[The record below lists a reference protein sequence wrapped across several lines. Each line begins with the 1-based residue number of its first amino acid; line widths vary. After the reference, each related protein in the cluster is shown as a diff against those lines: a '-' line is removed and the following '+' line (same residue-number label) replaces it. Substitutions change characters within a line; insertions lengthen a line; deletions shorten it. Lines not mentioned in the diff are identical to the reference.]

1 MRKNNIKKEYKD
13 SIRIVNMSS
22 YNSPEIKEVH
32 NKEWVTF
39 GDNNDYFDNLIER
52 YLDSPTNG
60 RCVNGIV
67 DMIYGRGLES
77 TNSEVFPEHY
87 IYMKKLLR
95 PREIKRLVNDY
106 KLLGQGALQLT
117 YNKAKTKILKVSHFP
132 METLRAEKASEG
144 KIKAYYY
151 HPSWKDSKSSDE
163 PKRIPSFGN
172 GKKSQVNELYIFK
185 PYRSG
190 FYYYA
195 TVDYQASLQYS
206 ELESEVSNYH
216 ISNIQNGLQPSLFVN
231 FNNGVPNEETQSII
245 ESKINDKFS
254 GSSNSGK
261 AIIAFNESAETK
273 ADIEAIHLPDAHAQY
288 QFLSDEAREKIML
301 GHGIVSPIL
310 LGIKDNTG
318 FGNNAEEL
326 RTASVLMD
334 NVIIRPLQD
343 GIIYGLTELLEFNKI
358 FQDLYFVTLQPIEFT
373 ELENIST
380 KVRKEE
386 ETGEKLSSQLLSKMW
401 AKETT
406 KEERIELGSKYV
418 ELLKNEEYHNEDFS
432 DEDGD
437 NLYDQLEGLGE
448 VLSDDWE
455 LIHSEVYEE
464 ENESVKMAE
473 IKYSD
478 KSSSEDNNI
487 YKIRYAYSPQR
498 KSEGSRT
505 FCKKMENLTGRKIVF
520 RKEDINMMSFRGV
533 NKELGHNRNNY
544 SLLKFKGGKNCHH
557 YWELQ
562 VYKKSSGK
570 KVNEDTA
577 YGKGLDKPNN
587 PVEITERMIDRP
599 DKGAYPSV
607 LSRIKK
613 IIGQ

>member
-1 MRKNNIKKEYKD
+1 MKKNNIKKEYKD

-22 YNSPEIKEVH
+22 YSTPEIKEVH
-32 NKEWVTF
+32 NKEWVSF
-39 GDNNDYFDNLIER
+39 GNNNDYFDNLIER

-77 TNSEVFPEHY
+77 TNSEIFPEHY
-87 IYMKKLLR
+87 VRMKKLLR
-95 PREIKRLVNDY
+95 PREVKRLVNDY
-106 KLLGQGALQLT
+106 KLLGQGAMQLT
-117 YNKAKTKILKVSHFP
+117 YNKTKTKILKVSHFP
-132 METLRAEKASEG
+132 METLRAEKATNG
-144 KIKAYYY
+144 KVKAYYY
-151 HPSWKDSKSSDE
+151 HPKWKDCKTSDN
-163 PKRIPSFGN
+163 PKRIPTFGN
-172 GKKSQVNELYIFK
+172 GTKSQVNELYVFK

-195 TVDYQASLQYS
+195 TVDYQACLQYA

-231 FNNGVPNEETQSII
+231 FNNGVPNEETQNAI
-245 ESKINDKFS
+245 ENKINDKFS
-254 GSSNSGK
+254 GSSQSGK

-386 ETGEKLSSQLLSKMW
+386 ETGEKLSSE
-401 AKETT
+401 KEA
-406 KEERIELGSKYV
+406 
-418 ELLKNEEYHNEDFS
+418 EDFS

-505 FCKKMENLTGRKIVF
+505 FCKKMENLTGKKIVF

-577 YGKGLDKPNN
+577 YGKGLDQPNN

>member
-1 MRKNNIKKEYKD
+1 MSSKKNNIVRKEYKD
-13 SIRIVNMSS
+13 SIRVVNMSS
-22 YNSPEIKEVH
+22 YQVPEVKEVH
-32 NKEWVTF
+32 NKDWVSF
-39 GDNNDYFDNLIER
+39 GNNNDYFDNLIER

-77 TNSEVFPEHY
+77 TNSDTFPEDY
-87 IYMKKLLR
+87 VRMKKLLR
-95 PREIKRLVNDY
+95 PREVKRLVNDY
-106 KLLGQGALQLT
+106 KLLGQGAMQLT

-132 METLRAEKASEG
+132 METLRAEKAANG
-144 KIKAYYY
+144 KVKAYYY
-151 HPSWKDSKSSDE
+151 HPSWKDLKTSDK
-163 PKRIPSFGN
+163 PKRIPTFSN
-172 GKKSQVNELYIFK
+172 GSKSQVNELYVFK

-195 TVDYQASLQYS
+195 TVDYQACLQYA

-231 FNNGVPNEETQSII
+231 FNNGIPNAETQQSI
-245 ESKINDKFS
+245 ESKINQKFS
-254 GSSNSGK
+254 GSSNTGK
-261 AIIAFNESAETK
+261 AIIAFNESADTK

-343 GIIYGLTELLEFNKI
+343 GVIYGLTEILEFNKI
-358 FQDLYFVTLQPIEFT
+358 YQDLYFITLQPIEFT
-373 ELENIST
+373 ELDNIET
-380 KVRKEE
+380 KIRKEE
-386 ETGEKLSSQLLSKMW
+386 ETGEKLS
-401 AKETT
+401 A
-406 KEERIELGSKYV
+406 EEPTG
-418 ELLKNEEYHNEDFS
+418 DFS
-432 DEDGD
+432 DEEGED
-437 NLYDQLEGLGE
+437 LYSQLEGLGE

-464 ENESVKMAE
+464 EKESVKMAE

-478 KSSSEDNNI
+478 KSSKEDDNI
-487 YKIRYAYSPQR
+487 YKVRYAYSPVR
-498 KSEGSRT
+498 NSADSRS
-505 FCKKMENLTGRKIVF
+505 FCKKMESLTSSKVVF

-533 NKELGHNRNNY
+533 NNVLGHNKQNY

-557 YWELQ
+557 FWSLQ

-570 KVNEDTA
+570 KVNSEEA
-577 YGKGLDKPNN
+577 YNKGLKEPVN
-587 PVEITERMIDRP
+587 PAEMGESMISRG
-599 DKGAYPSV
+599 DKGAYPGV
-607 LSRIKK
+607 LSK
-613 IIGQ
+613 IRKILGQ

>member
-1 MRKNNIKKEYKD
+1 MKNNKKEYKD
-13 SIRIVNMSS
+13 SIRVVNMSS
-22 YNSPEIKEVH
+22 YQAPIIKEVH
-32 NKEWVTF
+32 NKEWVSF

-60 RCVNGIV
+60 RCINGIV

-77 TNSEVFPEHY
+77 TNSEIFPEDY
-87 IYMKKLLR
+87 VKMKQLLR
-95 PREIKRLVNDY
+95 PREVKRLVNDY
-106 KLLGQGALQLT
+106 KLLGQGAMQLT

-132 METLRAEKASEG
+132 METLRAEKATKG

-151 HPSWKDSKSSDE
+151 HPSWKDCKNSDS
-163 PKRIPSFGN
+163 PKRIPTFG
-172 GKKSQVNELYIFK
+172 GGSKTELNELYIFK

-190 FYYYA
+190 FYYYS
-195 TVDYQASLQYS
+195 TVDYQACLQYA

-231 FNNGVPNEETQSII
+231 FNNGIPNAETQQAI

-343 GIIYGLTELLEFNKI
+343 GVIYGLTEILEFNKI
-358 FQDLYFVTLQPIEFT
+358 HQDLYFTTLQPIEFT
-373 ELENIST
+373 ELDNIET
-380 KVRKEE
+380 KIKREE
-386 ETGEKLSSQLLSKMW
+386 ETGEKLSSDVS
-401 AKETT
+401 T
-406 KEERIELGSKYV
+406 
-418 ELLKNEEYHNEDFS
+418 DFS
-432 DEDGD
+432 DEEGD
-437 NLYDQLEGLGE
+437 DLYSQLEGLGE

-455 LIHSEVYEE
+455 LIHSEVYQEE
-464 ENESVKMAE
+464 SEAVKMAE

-478 KSSSEDNNI
+478 KSSKEDDDI
-487 YKIRYAYSPQR
+487 YKIRYAYSPER

-505 FCKKMENLTGRKIVF
+505 FCKKMEVLTGRKIVF

-533 NKELGHNRNNY
+533 NKELGHNRQNY

-570 KVNEDTA
+570 KVNSDDA
-577 YGKGLDKPNN
+577 YGKGLKEPNN
-587 PVEITERMIDRP
+587 PSEMGERMIDRA
-599 DKGAYPSV
+599 DNGAYPSV
-607 LSRIKK
+607 LSRIRK
-613 IIGQ
+613 ILGQ

>member
-1 MRKNNIKKEYKD
+1 MKKEKINRDYKD
-13 SIRIVNMSS
+13 SIRVVNMSS
-22 YNSPEIKEVH
+22 YQVPSIEEVH
-32 NKEWVTF
+32 NKEWVSF
-39 GDNNDYFDNLIER
+39 GENNDYFDNLIDR
-52 YLDSPTNG
+52 YVDSPTNG
-60 RCVNGIV
+60 RCINGII

-77 TNSEVFPEHY
+77 TNSSVFPADY
-87 IYMKKLLR
+87 VRMKQLLR

-132 METLRAEKASEG
+132 METLRAEKAVNG
-144 KIKAYYY
+144 HIKAYHY
-151 HPSWKDSKSSDE
+151 HPSWKKYKNSDT
-163 PKRIPSFGN
+163 PKRIPTFGN
-172 GKKSQVNELYIFK
+172 GAKGQVNELYIFK

-195 TVDYQASLQYS
+195 TVDYQACLQYA

-231 FNNGVPNEETQSII
+231 FNNGVPNAETQASI
-245 ESKINDKFS
+245 EKKINQKFS
-254 GSSNSGK
+254 GSSNTGK

-343 GIIYGLTELLEFNKI
+343 GVIYGLTEILEFNNI
-358 FQDLYFVTLQPIEFT
+358 HQDLYFTTLQPIEFT
-373 ELENIST
+373 ELDNIET
-380 KVRKEE
+380 KIKREE
-386 ETGEKLSSQLLSKMW
+386 ETGEKLS
-401 AKETT
+401 ADEPT
-406 KEERIELGSKYV
+406 G
-418 ELLKNEEYHNEDFS
+418 DFS
-432 DEDGD
+432 EEEGED
-437 NLYDQLEGLGE
+437 LYSQLEGLGE

-455 LIHSEVYEE
+455 LIHSEVYQEE
-464 ENESVKMAE
+464 DESVKMAE

-478 KSSSEDNNI
+478 KSSKEDNAI
-487 YKIRYAYSPQR
+487 YKVRYSYEPVR
-498 KSEGSRT
+498 KSADSRD
-505 FCKKMENLTGRKIVF
+505 FCKKMESLTSGKVVF

-533 NKELGHNRNNY
+533 NNVLGHNKQNY

-557 YWELQ
+557 YWALQ
-562 VYKKSSGK
+562 VYKKSSGRR
-570 KVNEDTA
+570 VDSEDA
-577 YGKGLDKPNN
+577 YDNGLIEPIN
-587 PVEITERMIDRP
+587 PAEMEESMASRA

-607 LSRIKK
+607 LSRIRK
-613 IIGQ
+613 ILGQ

>member
-1 MRKNNIKKEYKD
+1 MSTKKNNITREYKD
-13 SIRIVNMSS
+13 SIRVVNMSS
-22 YNSPEIKEVH
+22 YQVPSIKEVH
-32 NKEWVTF
+32 NKEWVSF

-60 RCVNGIV
+60 RCINGIV

-77 TNSEVFPEHY
+77 TNSSVFPADY
-87 IYMKKLLR
+87 IKMKQLLR
-95 PREIKRLVNDY
+95 PREVKRLVNDY

-132 METLRAEKASEG
+132 METLRAEKATKG
-144 KIKAYYY
+144 KIEAYYY
-151 HPSWKDSKSSDE
+151 HPSWKDCKNSDN
-163 PKRIPSFGN
+163 PKRIPTFGS
-172 GKKSQVNELYIFK
+172 GSKTQLNEIYIFK

-190 FYYYA
+190 FYYYS
-195 TVDYQASLQYS
+195 TVDYQACLQYA

-231 FNNGVPNEETQSII
+231 FNNGIPNAETQQSI
-245 ESKINDKFS
+245 ESKINQKFS
-254 GSSNSGK
+254 GSSNTGK
-261 AIIAFNESAETK
+261 AIIAFNESADTK

-343 GIIYGLTELLEFNKI
+343 GVIYGLTEILEFNNI
-358 FQDLYFVTLQPIEFT
+358 HQDLYFTTLQPIEFT
-373 ELENIST
+373 ELDNIET
-380 KVRKEE
+380 KIKREE
-386 ETGEKLSSQLLSKMW
+386 ETGEKLS
-401 AKETT
+401 ADEPT
-406 KEERIELGSKYV
+406 G
-418 ELLKNEEYHNEDFS
+418 DFS
-432 DEDGD
+432 DEEGED
-437 NLYDQLEGLGE
+437 LYSQLEGLGE

-455 LIHSEVYEE
+455 LIHSEIYQEE
-464 ENESVKMAE
+464 DESVKMAE

-478 KSSSEDNNI
+478 KTSKEDDAI
-487 YKIRYAYSPQR
+487 YKVRYSYEPVR
-498 KSEGSRT
+498 KSADSRD
-505 FCKKMENLTGRKIVF
+505 FCKKMESLTSNKVVF

-533 NKELGHNRNNY
+533 NNVLGHNKQNY

-557 YWELQ
+557 YWSLQ
-562 VYKKSSGK
+562 VYKKSSGR
-570 KVNEDTA
+570 KVNSEEA
-577 YGKGLDKPNN
+577 YNKGLKEPVN
-587 PVEITERMIDRP
+587 PSEMGESMISRG

-607 LSRIKK
+607 LSRIRK
-613 IIGQ
+613 ILGQ

>member
-1 MRKNNIKKEYKD
+1 MKNNKKEYKD
-13 SIRIVNMSS
+13 SIRVVNMSS
-22 YNSPEIKEVH
+22 YQTPSIKEVH
-32 NKEWVTF
+32 NKEWVSF

-60 RCVNGIV
+60 RCINGIV

-77 TNSEVFPEHY
+77 TNSSIFPEDY
-87 IYMKKLLR
+87 IKMKQLLR
-95 PREIKRLVNDY
+95 PREVKRLVNDY
-106 KLLGQGALQLT
+106 KLLGQGAMQLT

-132 METLRAEKASEG
+132 METLRAEKATKG

-151 HPSWKDSKSSDE
+151 HPSWKDCKNSDS
-163 PKRIPSFGN
+163 PKRIPTFGGGN
-172 GKKSQVNELYIFK
+172 KTQLNELYIFK

-190 FYYYA
+190 FYYYS
-195 TVDYQASLQYS
+195 TVDYQACLQYA

-231 FNNGVPNEETQSII
+231 FNNGIPNAETQQAI
-245 ESKINDKFS
+245 ESKINNKFS
-254 GSSNSGK
+254 GSSNTGK

-343 GIIYGLTELLEFNKI
+343 GVIYGLTEILEFNKI
-358 FQDLYFVTLQPIEFT
+358 HQDLYFTTLQPIEFT
-373 ELENIST
+373 ELDNIET
-380 KVRKEE
+380 KIKREE
-386 ETGEKLSSQLLSKMW
+386 ETGEKLSSQEPS
-401 AKETT
+401 
-406 KEERIELGSKYV
+406 G
-418 ELLKNEEYHNEDFS
+418 DFS
-432 DEDGD
+432 EEEGD
-437 NLYDQLEGLGE
+437 DLYNQLEGLGE
-448 VLSDDWE
+448 VLSDEWE
-455 LIHSEVYEE
+455 LIHSEVYQEE
-464 ENESVKMAE
+464 SEAVKMAE

-478 KSSSEDNNI
+478 KSSKEDDDI
-487 YKIRYAYSPQR
+487 YKIRYAYSPVR
-498 KSEGSRT
+498 KSEGSRA
-505 FCKKMENLTGRKIVF
+505 FCKKMEVLTGRKIVF

-533 NKELGHNRNNY
+533 NNELGHNRQNY
-544 SLLKFKGGKNCHH
+544 SLLKYKGGKNCHH

-562 VYKKSSGK
+562 VYKKSSGR
-570 KVNEDTA
+570 KVNSDDA
-577 YGKGLDKPNN
+577 YEKGLKEPKN
-587 PVEITERMIDRP
+587 PSEMEERMIDRA
-599 DKGAYPSV
+599 DNGAYPSV
-607 LSRIKK
+607 LSRIRK
-613 IIGQ
+613 ILGQ

>member
-1 MRKNNIKKEYKD
+1 MSTKKTVNKVYQD
-13 SIRIVNMSS
+13 SIRVVNMSS
-22 YNSPEIKEVH
+22 YQTPSIEEVH
-32 NKEWVTF
+32 NKDWVSF
-39 GDNNDYFDNLIER
+39 GENNDYFDNLIDR
-52 YLDSPTNG
+52 YVDSPTNG
-60 RCVNGIV
+60 RCINGII

-77 TNSEVFPEHY
+77 TNSSIFPADY
-87 IYMKKLLR
+87 VRMKQLLR

-132 METLRAEKASEG
+132 METLRAEKASNG
-144 KIKAYYY
+144 HIKAYHY
-151 HPSWKDSKSSDE
+151 HPSWKKYKSSDT
-163 PKRIPSFGN
+163 PKRIPTFGN
-172 GKKSQVNELYIFK
+172 GAKGQVNELYIFK

-195 TVDYQASLQYS
+195 TVDYQACLQYA

-231 FNNGVPNEETQSII
+231 FNNGVPNAETQASI
-245 ESKINDKFS
+245 EKKINQKFS
-254 GSSNSGK
+254 GSSNTGK

-343 GIIYGLTELLEFNKI
+343 GVIYGLTEILEFNNI
-358 FQDLYFVTLQPIEFT
+358 HQDLYFTTLQPIEFT
-373 ELENIST
+373 ELDNIET
-380 KVRKEE
+380 KIKREE
-386 ETGEKLSSQLLSKMW
+386 ETGEKLSS
-401 AKETT
+401 
-406 KEERIELGSKYV
+406 
-418 ELLKNEEYHNEDFS
+418 NEPSGDFS
-432 DEDGD
+432 EEEGED
-437 NLYDQLEGLGE
+437 LYSQLEGLGE

-455 LIHSEVYEE
+455 LIHSEIYQEE
-464 ENESVKMAE
+464 DESIKMAE

-478 KSSSEDNNI
+478 KSSKEDNAI
-487 YKIRYAYSPQR
+487 YKVRYSYEPVR
-498 KSEGSRT
+498 KSADSRD
-505 FCKKMENLTGRKIVF
+505 FCKKMESLTSGKVVF

-533 NKELGHNRNNY
+533 NNVLGHNKKNY
-544 SLLKFKGGKNCHH
+544 SLLKWCGGANCHH
-557 YWELQ
+557 YWVLK
-562 VYKKSSGK
+562 VYKKSNGK
-570 KVNEDTA
+570 LVDSDVAFEN
-577 YGKGLDKPNN
+577 GLKKPIN
-587 PVEITERMIDRP
+587 PPEMSEANIDRP
-599 DKGAYPSV
+599 DRGYFPK
-607 LSRIKK
+607 LKK
-613 IIGQ
+613 IFGYE

>member
-1 MRKNNIKKEYKD
+1 MSKDKKEYID
-13 SIRIVNMSS
+13 SIRVVNMSS
-22 YNSPEIKEVH
+22 YQTPSIEEVH
-32 NKEWVTF
+32 NKEWVSF
-39 GDNNDYFDNLIER
+39 GFNNDYFDNLIDR
-52 YLDSPTNG
+52 YVDSPTNG
-60 RCVNGIV
+60 RCINGII

-77 TNSEVFPEHY
+77 TNSDLFPADY
-87 IYMKKLLR
+87 VRMKQLLR
-95 PREIKRLVNDY
+95 PREVKRLVNDY
-106 KLLGQGALQLT
+106 KLLGQGAMQIT

-132 METLRAEKASEG
+132 METLRAEKATDG
-144 KIKAYYY
+144 QIKAYYY
-151 HPSWKDSKSSDE
+151 HPSWKKYKSSDS
-163 PKRIPSFGN
+163 PKRIPTFGN
-172 GKKSQVNELYIFK
+172 GSKGQVNELYVFK

-195 TVDYQASLQYS
+195 TVDYQACLQYA

-231 FNNGVPNEETQSII
+231 FNNGVPNAETQASI
-245 ESKINDKFS
+245 EQKINQKFS
-254 GSSNSGK
+254 GSSNTGK

-343 GIIYGLTELLEFNKI
+343 GIIYGLTEILEFNDI
-358 FQDLYFVTLQPIEFT
+358 HQDLYFITLQPIEFT
-373 ELENIST
+373 ELDNIET
-380 KVRKEE
+380 KIKREE
-386 ETGEKLSSQLLSKMW
+386 ETGEKLS
-401 AKETT
+401 A
-406 KEERIELGSKYV
+406 EEPTG
-418 ELLKNEEYHNEDFS
+418 DFS
-432 DEDGD
+432 DEEGD
-437 NLYDQLEGLGE
+437 DLYSQLEGLGE

-455 LIHSEVYEE
+455 LIHSEIYQEE
-464 ENESVKMAE
+464 DESVKMAE

-478 KSSSEDNNI
+478 KSSKEDNEI
-487 YKIRYAYSPQR
+487 YKVRYSYEPVR
-498 KSEGSRT
+498 KSADSRN
-505 FCKKMENLTGRKIVF
+505 FCKKMESLTSSKVVF

-533 NKELGHNRNNY
+533 NSVLGHNKKNY

-557 YWELQ
+557 YWTLQ
-562 VYKKSSGK
+562 VYKKSTGK
-570 KVNEDTA
+570 RVEPDTA
-577 YGKGLDKPNN
+577 YDKGLNQPNN
-587 PVEITERMIDRP
+587 PSEMEESMISRT

-607 LSRIKK
+607 LSRIRK
-613 IIGQ
+613 ILGQ

>member
-1 MRKNNIKKEYKD
+1 MSSKKNNLVAKEYKD
-13 SIRIVNMSS
+13 SIRVVNMSS
-22 YNSPEIKEVH
+22 YQVPEIKEVH
-32 NKEWVTF
+32 NKDWVSF
-39 GDNNDYFDNLIER
+39 GNNNDYFDNLIER

-77 TNSEVFPEHY
+77 TNSDTFPEDY
-87 IYMKKLLR
+87 VRMKKLLR
-95 PREIKRLVNDY
+95 PREVKRLVNDY
-106 KLLGQGALQLT
+106 KLLGQGAMQLT

-132 METLRAEKASEG
+132 METLRAEKASNG
-144 KIKAYYY
+144 KVKAYYY
-151 HPSWKDSKSSDE
+151 HPSWKDLKNSDK
-163 PKRIPSFGN
+163 PKRIPTFSN
-172 GKKSQVNELYIFK
+172 GTKSQVNELYVFK

-195 TVDYQASLQYS
+195 TVDYQACLQYA

-231 FNNGVPNEETQSII
+231 FNNGVPNAETQQII

-343 GIIYGLTELLEFNKI
+343 GVIYGLTEILEFNKI
-358 FQDLYFVTLQPIEFT
+358 YQDLYFITLQPIEFT
-373 ELENIST
+373 ELDNIET
-380 KVRKEE
+380 KIRKEE
-386 ETGEKLSSQLLSKMW
+386 ETGEKLS
-401 AKETT
+401 A
-406 KEERIELGSKYV
+406 EEPTG
-418 ELLKNEEYHNEDFS
+418 DFS
-432 DEDGD
+432 DEEGED
-437 NLYDQLEGLGE
+437 LYSQLEGLGE

-455 LIHSEVYEE
+455 LIHSEIYQEE
-464 ENESVKMAE
+464 DESVKMAE

-478 KSSSEDNNI
+478 KSSKEDDNI
-487 YKIRYAYSPQR
+487 YKVRYAYSPVR
-498 KSEGSRT
+498 NSADSRS
-505 FCKKMENLTGRKIVF
+505 FCKKMESLTSSKVVF

-533 NKELGHNRNNY
+533 NNVLGHNKQNY

-557 YWELQ
+557 FWSLQ

-570 KVNEDTA
+570 KVNSEEA
-577 YGKGLDKPNN
+577 YNKGLKEPVN
-587 PVEITERMIDRP
+587 PAEMGESMISRG
-599 DKGAYPSV
+599 DKGAYPGV
-607 LSRIKK
+607 LSK
-613 IIGQ
+613 IRKILGQ

>member
-1 MRKNNIKKEYKD
+1 MSTKKNNITREYKD
-13 SIRIVNMSS
+13 SIRVVNMSS
-22 YNSPEIKEVH
+22 YQVPSIKEVH
-32 NKEWVTF
+32 NKEWVSF

-60 RCVNGIV
+60 RCINGIV

-77 TNSEVFPEHY
+77 TNSSVFPADY
-87 IYMKKLLR
+87 IKMKQLLR
-95 PREIKRLVNDY
+95 PREVKRLVNDY

-132 METLRAEKASEG
+132 METLRAEKATKG
-144 KIKAYYY
+144 KIEAYYY
-151 HPSWKDSKSSDE
+151 HPSWKDCKNSDN
-163 PKRIPSFGN
+163 PKRIPTFGS
-172 GKKSQVNELYIFK
+172 GSKTQLNEIYIFK

-190 FYYYA
+190 FYYYS
-195 TVDYQASLQYS
+195 TVDYQACLQYA

-231 FNNGVPNEETQSII
+231 FNNGIPNAETQQSI
-245 ESKINDKFS
+245 ESKINQKFS
-254 GSSNSGK
+254 GSSNTGK

-343 GIIYGLTELLEFNKI
+343 GVIYGLTEILEFNNI
-358 FQDLYFVTLQPIEFT
+358 HQDLYFTTLQPIEFT
-373 ELENIST
+373 ELDNIET
-380 KVRKEE
+380 KIKREE
-386 ETGEKLSSQLLSKMW
+386 ETGEKLSADEPS
-401 AKETT
+401 
-406 KEERIELGSKYV
+406 G
-418 ELLKNEEYHNEDFS
+418 DFS
-432 DEDGD
+432 DEEGED
-437 NLYDQLEGLGE
+437 LYSQLEGLGE
-448 VLSDDWE
+448 VLSDDWK
-455 LIHSEVYEE
+455 LIHSEIYQEE
-464 ENESVKMAE
+464 DESVKMAE

-478 KSSSEDNNI
+478 KTSKEDDAI
-487 YKIRYAYSPQR
+487 YKVRYSYEPVR
-498 KSEGSRT
+498 KSADSRD
-505 FCKKMENLTGRKIVF
+505 FCKKMESLTSNKVVF

-533 NKELGHNRNNY
+533 NNVLGHNKQNY

-557 YWELQ
+557 YWSLQ
-562 VYKKSSGK
+562 VYKKSSGR
-570 KVNEDTA
+570 KVNSEEA
-577 YGKGLDKPNN
+577 YNKGLKEPVN
-587 PVEITERMIDRP
+587 PSEMGESMISRG

-607 LSRIKK
+607 LSRIRK
-613 IIGQ
+613 ILGQ